1 MDYYQS
7 SFSKFLKPS
16 FFNYSFI
23 EIFLSI
29 LLSIFLI
36 FFSFNYQDK
45 SSNLRLILIDYL
57 KPFSSIFTY
66 PINKVS
72 DVLEKIDY
80 LVELDANSL
89 ELKKKVHKYEDE
101 LNKLYHLKVENIELK
116 RLLNLKSP
124 PSDYTISGRIIID
137 PKNFITQNIYIDVG
151 SDDNVKVNNPVLNEN
166 GLIGRIV
173 KVNKDASEVLLI
185 TDSKSNLPVISMD
198 TNLKFFLNG
207 SLNGFVIKHLENP
220 EKLINNELILSTS
233 SSGYFKEGIKVG
245 KVFKDGNKVFVKPL
259 AKKNDSKYIKVLVYR
274 FKRDQP
280 NFNEN
285 EY

>member
-1 MDYYQS
+1 MAYHQS

-23 EIFLSI
+23 EIFFSI
-29 LLSIFLI
+29 LLSVFSI
-36 FFSFNYQDK
+36 FFSLNYQEK
-45 SSNLRLILIDYL
+45 SSNLRLLLIDYL
-57 KPFSSIFTY
+57 KPFSLIFSF
-66 PINKVS
+66 PVNQIG
-72 DVLEKIDY
+72 DVLKKINY
-80 LVELDANSL
+80 LVELDMSNA
-89 ELKKKVHKYEDE
+89 ELKNKVQKYEED

-124 PSDYTISGRIIID
+124 PSDYTIGGRIIID
-137 PKNFITQNIYIDVG
+137 PKNFISQNIFIDVG
-151 SDDNVKVNNPVLNEN
+151 YNDDVKVNNPVLNEN

-173 KVNKDASEVLLI
+173 KVNKNTSEVLLI

-198 TNLKFFLNG
+198 TNMKFFLNG
-207 SLNGFVIKHLENP
+207 SLNGFEIKHLENP
-220 EKLINNELILSTS
+220 EKLKNNELILSTS

-245 KVFKDGNKVFVKPL
+245 KVLTDGNKVFVKPL
-259 AKKNDSKYIKVLVYR
+259 AKKNDSKYIKVLVYK
-274 FKRDQP
+274 FKRNQP

>member
-1 MDYYQS
+1 MAYHQS

-16 FFNYSFI
+16 FLNYSFI
-23 EIFLSI
+23 EIFFSI
-29 LLSIFLI
+29 LMSLFLI
-36 FFSFNYQDK
+36 FFSFKYQER
-45 SSNLRLILIDYL
+45 SSNLRLSLIDYL
-57 KPFSSIFTY
+57 KPFSSIFTF
-66 PINKVS
+66 PINQIS
-72 DVLEKIDY
+72 DALKKIDY
-80 LVELDANSL
+80 LIELDENNL
-89 ELKKKVHKYEDE
+89 ELKKKIQKYEDE

-124 PSDYTISGRIIID
+124 PSNYTIGGRIIID
-137 PKNFITQNIYIDVG
+137 PKNFISQNIYIDVG
-151 SDDNVKVNNPVLNEN
+151 YDDYVKVNNPVLNEN

-173 KVNKDASEVLLI
+173 RVNKDTSEVLLL
-185 TDSKSNLPVISMD
+185 TDSKSNLPVVSMD

-220 EKLINNELILSTS
+220 EKLKNNELILSTS

-245 KVFKDGNKVFVKPL
+245 KVFKDGNKIFVKPL

-280 NFNEN
+280 KFNED
-285 EY
+285 EF

>member
-1 MDYYQS
+1 MAYHQS

-23 EIFLSI
+23 EIFFSI
-29 LLSIFLI
+29 LMSLFLI
-36 FFSFNYQDK
+36 FFSFKYQER
-45 SSNLRLILIDYL
+45 SSNLRLSLIDYL
-57 KPFSSIFTY
+57 KPFSSIFTF
-66 PINKVS
+66 PINQIS
-72 DVLEKIDY
+72 DALKKIDY
-80 LVELDANSL
+80 WVELDENNL
-89 ELKKKVHKYEDE
+89 ELKKKIQKYEDE

-124 PSDYTISGRIIID
+124 PSNYTIGGRIIID
-137 PKNFITQNIYIDVG
+137 PKNFISQNIYIDVG
-151 SDDNVKVNNPVLNEN
+151 YDDYVKVNNPVLNEN

-173 KVNKDASEVLLI
+173 RVNKDASEVLLI

-220 EKLINNELILSTS
+220 EKLKNNELILSTS

-245 KVFKDGNKVFVKPL
+245 KVFKDGNKIFVKPL

-280 NFNEN
+280 KFNED
-285 EY
+285 EF